1 MKRFVFLIFVAFCA
15 CVQQQPEENTLL
27 KLRYEKP
34 AEQWVEALPVG
45 NGRLGAMIYGDPEN
59 EIIQLNENT
68 IWAGQPN
75 RNDNPNAKASL
86 EKVRQLIFDGKYKE
100 AQDLV
105 NSDFISKKSQGM
117 PYQTAGNLKLSFEK
131 HDSVSNYSR
140 ELNLEKAVAT
150 TSYRVGEVNYKTEV
164 FSSFPDQVI
173 VARISADKSGA
184 LNFAATLDR
193 LAKVTITTRGNNEL
207 VMTGVT
213 SSHEGVKGAVEFE
226 TRVKILNDG
235 GEITADDG
243 VLTVSDAKAATIIIS
258 MGTNFNNY
266 NDISGNANERAKQ
279 YLQAAIQKSYKDL
292 LKDHIADYQSYFNRV
307 DLDLGE
313 TEAVNKTTDLRVEEF
328 ATGNDP
334 QLVELYFQF
343 GRYLLI
349 SSSRPGG
356 QPANLQGIWND
367 QLMPPW
373 DSKYTVNI
381 NAEMNYWPSEITN
394 LSELNEPLIQMVKE
408 LSETGK
414 KTAKDMYGANGWVLH
429 HNTDIWR
436 INGPIDGATWGM
448 WLMGGAWLSE
458 HLYDKYAFS
467 GDTEYLKSV
476 YPAMKGAALFFLDF
490 LIEEPEN
497 GWLVVSPSV
506 SPENTPAGHGS
517 NISAGTTMDNQ
528 LLFDL
533 FSITVKAAEVL
544 ETDTALVEKIKAT
557 MQKLPPMQ
565 IGKWG
570 QLQEWMYDWDNPND
584 HHRHVSHLF
593 GLYPS
598 NQISPYHSPELFEA
612 ARTSLVAR
620 GDESTGW
627 SMGWKVNLWARLL
640 DGDHAYKLI
649 TNQLK
654 PVARGGRR
662 MSGGTYPNLFDAHP
676 PFQIDGN
683 FGCTAG
689 IAEMLMQSQ
698 HGAIHLLPALPSK
711 WSKGSVSGLRARG
724 GFEVDIKWENG
735 EVQNAII
742 RSKLGGNCRIR
753 SYVPLT
759 CEGLKE
765 ANGENPNS
773 FYSIPEIMEPKVNT
787 EDVKL
792 PELKKVYEYDLE
804 TVAGEEVLLMK
815 L

>member
-1 MKRFVFLIFVAFCA
+1 MKRFIFLILIALSA
-15 CVQQQPEENTLL
+15 CVQQPEEDSLL
-27 KLRYEKP
+27 KLWYDKP
-34 AEQWVEALPVG
+34 AEHWVEALPVG
-45 NGRLGAMIYGDPEN
+45 NGRLGAMIYGNPEN

-75 RNDNPNAKASL
+75 RNDNPAAKASL
-86 EKVRQLIFDGKYKE
+86 KKVRKLIFDGKYKE
-100 AQDLV
+100 AQDIV
-105 NSDFISKKSQGM
+105 NRDFISKKSHGM
-117 PYQTAGNLKLSFEK
+117 PYQNAGNLKLNFKGHE
-131 HDSVSNYSR
+131 SVLKYSR
-140 ELNLEKAVAT
+140 ELNLEKAVVS
-150 TSYRVGEVNYKTEV
+150 TSYQIGEVNYKTEV
-164 FSSFPDQVI
+164 FSSFPDQVM
-173 VARISADKSGA
+173 VVRISTNKSGA
-184 LNFAATLDR
+184 LNFSATLDR
-193 LAKVTITTRGNNEL
+193 PAKVRVATNGNNEL
-207 VMTGVT
+207 LMAGVT

-226 TRVKILNDG
+226 TRVKIINDG
-235 GEITADDG
+235 GDITADG
-243 VLTVSDAKAATIIIS
+243 SVLSVSEAKSATIIIS
-258 MGTNFNNY
+258 MATNFNNY
-266 NDISGNANERAKQ
+266 NDINGNASERATA
-279 YLQAAIQKSYKDL
+279 YLQKAAEKKYKDL
-292 LKDHIADYQSYFNRV
+292 LKDHIADYQSYFKRV
-307 DLDLGE
+307 DLDLGQ
-313 TEAVNKTTDLRVEEF
+313 TESVNKTTDVRIEEF
-328 ATGNDP
+328 ATVNDP
-334 QLVELYFQF
+334 QLVSLYFQY

-349 SSSRPGG
+349 SSSREGG
-356 QPANLQGIWND
+356 QPANLQGIWNN

-373 DSKYTVNI
+373 DSKYTINI
-381 NAEMNYWPSEITN
+381 NTEMNYWPSEITN

-414 KTAKDMYGANGWVLH
+414 KTAKDMYGANGWVVH

-448 WLMGGAWLSE
+448 WVMGGAWLSQ
-458 HLYDKYAFS
+458 HLYDKYTFN
-467 GDTEYLKSV
+467 GDTEYLKTV
-476 YPAMKGAALFFLDF
+476 YPAIKGATLFFLDF

-497 GWLVVSPSV
+497 KWLVVSPSV
-506 SPENTPAGHGS
+506 SPENTPTGHGS

-544 ETDTALVEKIKAT
+544 ETDIALVEKIKAA

-565 IGKWG
+565 IGNWG
-570 QLQEWMYDWDNPND
+570 QLQEWMNDWDNPDD
-584 HHRHVSHLF
+584 HHRHVSHLY

-649 TNQLK
+649 TDQLK
-654 PVARGGRR
+654 PVSRNGRR

-698 HGAIHLLPALPSK
+698 HGAIHLLPALPIK
-711 WSKGSVSGLRARG
+711 WDKGSVSGLLARG
-724 GFEVDIKWENG
+724 GFEVDLKWESG
-735 EVQNAII
+735 EVKNAVV

-753 SYVPLT
+753 SYVPLSGD
-759 CEGLKE
+759 GLIE
-765 ANGENPNS
+765 ASGDNSNP
-773 FYSIPEIMEPKVNT
+773 FYAIPEIKTPRVNT
-787 EDVKL
+787 EEVKL

-804 TVAGEEVLLMK
+804 TAAGQEIQLQK
-815 L
+815 I